1 MVGPSRVYQT
11 LSIKTL
17 CIVYENPFITATS
30 REVIMDCHNLTR
42 YVSDIG
48 VPRPRALLATLFG
61 RRGNQEEEN
70 WFEALKCWSEIGDI
84 AESEGWGELRLHI
97 VRLTTE

>member
-1 MVGPSRVYQT
+1 
-11 LSIKTL
+11 
-17 CIVYENPFITATS
+17 
-30 REVIMDCHNLTR
+30 MDCHNLTR

-61 RRGNQEEEN
+61 RRGDLEEEK

-84 AESEGWGELRLHI
+84 AESEGWGELRLNI
-97 VRLTTE
+97 VRCATE

>member
-1 MVGPSRVYQT
+1 
-11 LSIKTL
+11 
-17 CIVYENPFITATS
+17 
-30 REVIMDCHNLTR
+30 MDCHNLTR

-61 RRGNQEEEN
+61 RGGNREEER

-84 AESEGWGELRLHI
+84 AESEGWGGLSFLI
-97 VRLTTE
+97 VRSATE

>member
-1 MVGPSRVYQT
+1 
-11 LSIKTL
+11 
-17 CIVYENPFITATS
+17 
-30 REVIMDCHNLTR
+30 MDCHNLTR

-61 RRGNQEEEN
+61 RRGNPEEER

-84 AESEGWGELRLHI
+84 AESEGWGELCLDI
-97 VRLTTE
+97 VRSATE